1 METPLDRT
9 SRRRAVNYW
18 SVDARK
24 VAKVVLANV
33 SKPVY
38 HALSFVV
45 ALEAAR
51 TQILRNRSTNN
62 NHLRCLAEDVKTL
75 NL

>member
-1 METPLDRT
+1 M
-9 SRRRAVNYW
+9 
-18 SVDARK
+18 DARK
-24 VAKVVLANV
+24 VVKVVLANV

-38 HALSFVV
+38 HALSSVF

-62 NHLRCLAEDVKTL
+62 HLRCLAEHVKTL
-75 NL
+75 NV